1 MFTRQFA
8 QLINVF
14 TALAFGVTTL
24 VACVSNNDENVP
36 LIFAAASLSD
46 VLEDSAE
53 LYENE
58 TEKRIEFS
66 FGGSLTL
73 ANQITQLGAPAD
85 GVFLVGDTAISR
97 ISAADMLTGDGNGAV
112 LFNQIALI
120 GTNNSLPL
128 ESLTDLGDREGRI
141 AIGNPELAPAGHYA
155 KQAMMSAGVWDQ
167 LSDRLVL
174 TSDVRSAMAA
184 VTSGNVEF
192 AFVYTSDVASSQ
204 NNSFK
209 QLTVIEDGYDQIFY
223 TFAPI
228 YGAANH
234 EAVTDFKSF
243 LSSSKQAQDIFNAA
257 GFQWNVLLTRTTDTG
272 GHH

>member
-24 VACVSNNDENVP
+24 VACVSNSDEDIP

-53 LYENE
+53 LYKNE

-128 ESLTDLGDREGRI
+128 ESLTDLAGREGRI

-223 TFAPI
+223 AFAPI
-228 YGAANH
+228 SGAANH

-243 LSSSKQAQDIFNAA
+243 LLSSKQAQDIFNTA
-257 GFQWNVLLTRTTDTG
+257 GFQWNVLLTRITDTG